1 MTDKDDVA
9 KQIKVPAEI
18 HKDIKLMAAQEN
30 REMREIVT
38 TAYEFYKKYRYDMD

>member
-1 MTDKDDVA
+1 MTNKEIT

-30 REMREIVT
+30 REMLEIVT
-38 TAYEFYKKYRYDMD
+38 TAYKFYKKYRHDKE